1 MNEPRCVF
9 STEFNSRVPCGL
21 LGAGKLANHKEGAC
35 ILHKTENRAGL
46 VKREPCDGIG
56 NTGSHA
62 ERAAVAA
69 IFACSQKPQFKEF
82 LN

>member
-21 LGAGKLANHKEGAC
+21 LGAGKLANHKEGAG
-35 ILHKTENRAGL
+35 ILHETENWAERAN
-46 VKREPCDGIG
+46 REPYDEIG
-56 NTGSHA
+56 NAGCHA